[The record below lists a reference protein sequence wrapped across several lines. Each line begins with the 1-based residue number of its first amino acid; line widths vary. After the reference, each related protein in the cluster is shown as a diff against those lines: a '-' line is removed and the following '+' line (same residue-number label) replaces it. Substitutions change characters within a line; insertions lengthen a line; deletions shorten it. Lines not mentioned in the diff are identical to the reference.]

1 MVNRGMLPE
10 LISTRDLARLLDTTP
25 KTVAAWAQDGVI
37 ERASQGKYPLVASVH
52 AVLRRQ
58 RQRAGSTVAGQV
70 GSQRARLLKLQADR
84 VELQIK
90 VESGELVELAMVV
103 ATVNVMPRGI
113 RSQFL
118 ALPARLGARLS
129 LSREGVS
136 VAHDEV
142 CDIMNDC
149 AHVLRWEVPDSLVD
163 AARRA
168 IEAEVG
174 KEGDGEPKRRRA

>member
-1 MVNRGMLPE
+1 MDEVV
-10 LISTRDLARLLDTTP
+10 STARLAHLLGASAKSIAAWSASGVVTKVSHGRYDLRASIAGYL
-25 KTVAAWAQDGVI
+25 KHKLSVAAGRGPLDAT
-37 ERASQGKYPLVASVH
+37 ASVAS
-52 AVLRRQ
+52 ARQ
-58 RQRAGSTVAGQV
+58 
-70 GSQRARLLKLQADR
+70 RLLKLQADR
-84 VELQIK
+84 VELQMK
-90 VESGELVELAMVV
+90 AESGELVELAMVA
-103 ATVNVMPRGI
+103 ATVNVMLRGI

-118 ALPARLGARLS
+118 ALPARLGARLP

-136 VAHDEV
+136 IAYEEV